1 MRAAALAL
9 FFLACTS
16 PSKPTARVRI
26 DAPMT
31 ISNPSRPPTTRVL
44 SIAPRSRVRTLV
56 VLLHGYGAS
65 ADDLLG
71 VARELS
77 TSLGDTAF
85 LLPDG
90 IHPSSSDA
98 GRQWWSVLGMTEQN
112 RGDRIRAAADEL
124 DAWLDGQ
131 LASREISSRSL
142 VLLGFSQGAA
152 LAMEMASRRALRAVV
167 SLCGRPVE
175 RSSPIAGTPMLLVF
189 GARDTLITRDDAER
203 GAAALRARGAR
214 VSMRIHPQLGHAID
228 RAAIVESDAF
238 LRSIEEP

>member
-1 MRAAALAL
+1 MRAATLAL
-9 FFLACTS
+9 LFTACAS
-16 PSKPTARVRI
+16 PSRSTPRERI
-26 DAPMT
+26 NAPMT
-31 ISNPSRPPTTRVL
+31 TSTPARPPTTRVL
-44 SIAPRSRVRTLV
+44 SIAPRSRPRTLV

-77 TSLGDTAF
+77 TSLGDAEF

-90 IHPSSSDA
+90 FHPSSSGA

-112 RGDRIRAAADEL
+112 RGDRIRTAADEL
-124 DAWLDGQ
+124 DPWLDRQ
-131 LASREISSRSL
+131 LSSRDLSSRSL

-175 RSSPIAGTPMLLVF
+175 RSSPIAGTPMLLVY
-189 GARDTLITRDDAER
+189 GGRDTFITRDDAER

-214 VSMRIHPQLGHAID
+214 VSMRMHPQLGHAID
-228 RAAIVESDAF
+228 RAVIVESDAF